1 MGKFS
6 AIVGLAALAGVGYY
20 VGKKVFEKKKAD
32 EENYIEPEV
41 FVEERHSTPKEKLQ
55 KASLFAVGAIKTG
68 TEKFKEG
75 IDEIINTDM
84 VTKGEDT
91 VNTAKETV
99 IETKDKA
106 VNFAKDKGEALKG
119 EIENLKN
126 MVTSINTGAGEAED
140 EVIDPAEADISD
152 ESEAAE
158 TEEITEAAESDEA
171 AEESE
176 LPDAADTA
184 EPETTSALKFE
195 AATGLEEIE
204 APIEEAVDEITEAA
218 DEIDSLS
225 FDSADSISVDTF
237 DFSAADKL

>member
-20 VGKKVFEKKKAD
+20 VGKKVFEKKQAD
-32 EENYIEPEV
+32 KENYIEPEV

-99 IETKDKA
+99 METKDKA
-106 VNFAKDKGEALKG
+106 VSFAKDKSEAFKG

-126 MVTSINTGAGEAED
+126 MVSSINTGAGEAED
-140 EVIDPAEADISD
+140 DIIDPAEADIID
-152 ESEAAE
+152 EGEAVEPMNADLEPETDAAIEFEPKTENYADIEIEIETNTEAE
-158 TEEITEAAESDEA
+158 TEIEAA
-171 AEESE
+171 
-176 LPDAADTA
+176 A
-184 EPETTSALKFE
+184 EPEL
-195 AATGLEEIE
+195 E
-204 APIEEAVDEITEAA
+204 APADEISEAA

-225 FDSADSISVDTF
+225 FDAADNISVDTF

>member
-32 EENYIEPEV
+32 RENYIEPEV
-41 FVEERHSTPKEKLQ
+41 FVEERHSTPKEKFQ

-75 IDEIINTDM
+75 IDEIINNDM
-84 VTKGEDT
+84 VSKGEET
-91 VNTAKETV
+91 VNSAKETV
-99 IETKDKA
+99 LETKDKA
-106 VNFAKDKGEALKG
+106 VNIAKDTGSAIKG

-140 EVIDPAEADISD
+140 EAIDPAEA
-152 ESEAAE
+152 SEAAE
-158 TEEITEAAESDEA
+158 EAQSAEAAPAEEPAEEVAPAAQEPAPA
-171 AEESE
+171 AEE
-176 LPDAADTA
+176 P
-184 EPETTSALKFE
+184 
-195 AATGLEEIE
+195 
-204 APIEEAVDEITEAA
+204 APADEISEAA

-225 FDSADSISVDTF
+225 FDSADNVSVDTF

>member
-32 EENYIEPEV
+32 TENYIEPEV
-41 FVEERHSTPKEKLQ
+41 FVEERHSSPKEKFQ

-75 IDEIINTDM
+75 IDEIINNDM
-84 VTKGEDT
+84 VSKGEET
-91 VNTAKETV
+91 VNSAKETV
-99 IETKDKA
+99 LETKDKA
-106 VNFAKDKGEALKG
+106 VNIAKDTGSAIKG

-140 EVIDPAEADISD
+140 EAIDPAEA
-152 ESEAAE
+152 SEAAE
-158 TEEITEAAESDEA
+158 EAQSAEEAPAEEPAEETAPAAQEPTPA
-171 AEESE
+171 AEE
-176 LPDAADTA
+176 P
-184 EPETTSALKFE
+184 
-195 AATGLEEIE
+195 
-204 APIEEAVDEITEAA
+204 APADEISEAA

-225 FDSADSISVDTF
+225 FDSADNVSVDTF

>member
-32 EENYIEPEV
+32 KENYIEPEV
-41 FVEERHSTPKEKLQ
+41 FVEERHSSPKEKFQ

-75 IDEIINTDM
+75 IDEIINNDM
-84 VTKGEDT
+84 VSKGEET
-91 VNTAKETV
+91 VNSAKETV
-99 IETKDKA
+99 LETKDKA
-106 VNFAKDKGEALKG
+106 VNIAKDTGSAIKG

-126 MVTSINTGAGEAED
+126 MVTSINTGAGETED
-140 EVIDPAEADISD
+140 EAIDPAEA
-152 ESEAAE
+152 SEAAE
-158 TEEITEAAESDEA
+158 EAQSAEETPAEEPAEEAAPAAQEPAPA
-171 AEESE
+171 AEE
-176 LPDAADTA
+176 P
-184 EPETTSALKFE
+184 
-195 AATGLEEIE
+195 
-204 APIEEAVDEITEAA
+204 APADEISEAA

-225 FDSADSISVDTF
+225 FDSADNVSVDTF

>member
-32 EENYIEPEV
+32 KENYIEPEV
-41 FVEERHSTPKEKLQ
+41 FVEERHSSPKEKFQ

-75 IDEIINTDM
+75 IDEIINNDM
-84 VTKGEDT
+84 VSKGEET
-91 VNTAKETV
+91 VNSAKETV
-99 IETKDKA
+99 LETKDKA
-106 VNFAKDKGEALKG
+106 VNIAKDTGSAIKG

-126 MVTSINTGAGEAED
+126 MVTSINTGAGEAE
-140 EVIDPAEADISD
+140 EEAIDPAEA
-152 ESEAAE
+152 SEAAK
-158 TEEITEAAESDEA
+158 EADSDEETAPA
-171 AEESE
+171 AEENA
-176 LPDAADTA
+176 PAAE
-184 EPETTSALKFE
+184 EP
-195 AATGLEEIE
+195 
-204 APIEEAVDEITEAA
+204 APADEISEAA

-225 FDSADSISVDTF
+225 FDSADNVSVDTF

>member
-20 VGKKVFEKKKAD
+20 VGKKVFEKKQAD
-32 EENYIEPEV
+32 KENYIEPEV

-99 IETKDKA
+99 MDTKDKA

-140 EVIDPAEADISD
+140 EVIDPAEADISVEEEAEAAPEAEETAEPETD
-152 ESEAAE
+152 AAIEFEAAAE
-158 TEEITEAAESDEA
+158 TEETV
-171 AEESE
+171 
-176 LPDAADTA
+176 
-184 EPETTSALKFE
+184 
-195 AATGLEEIE
+195 E
-204 APIEEAVDEITEAA
+204 APIEEAPIDEITDAA

-225 FDSADSISVDTF
+225 FDNADNISVDTF

>member
-32 EENYIEPEV
+32 KENYIEPEV
-41 FVEERHSTPKEKLQ
+41 FVEERHSSPKEKFQ

-75 IDEIINTDM
+75 IDEIINNDM
-84 VTKGEDT
+84 VSKGEET
-91 VNTAKETV
+91 VNSAKETV
-99 IETKDKA
+99 LETKDKA
-106 VNFAKDKGEALKG
+106 VNIAKDTGSAIKG

-140 EVIDPAEADISD
+140 EAIDPAEA
-152 ESEAAE
+152 SEAAE
-158 TEEITEAAESDEA
+158 EAQSAEEAPAEEPAEEAAPAAQEPAPA
-171 AEESE
+171 AEE
-176 LPDAADTA
+176 P
-184 EPETTSALKFE
+184 
-195 AATGLEEIE
+195 
-204 APIEEAVDEITEAA
+204 APADEISEAA

-225 FDSADSISVDTF
+225 FDSADNVSVDTF

>member
-32 EENYIEPEV
+32 KENYIEPEV
-41 FVEERHSTPKEKLQ
+41 FVEERHSSPKEKFQ

-75 IDEIINTDM
+75 IDEIINNDM
-84 VTKGEDT
+84 VSKGEET
-91 VNTAKETV
+91 VNSAKETV
-99 IETKDKA
+99 LETKDKA
-106 VNFAKDKGEALKG
+106 VNIAKDTGSAIKG

-140 EVIDPAEADISD
+140 EAIDPAEA
-152 ESEAAE
+152 SEAAE
-158 TEEITEAAESDEA
+158 EAPAEEPAEEDAPAAQEPAPA
-171 AEESE
+171 AEE
-176 LPDAADTA
+176 PAPAAE
-184 EPETTSALKFE
+184 EP
-195 AATGLEEIE
+195 
-204 APIEEAVDEITEAA
+204 APADEISEAA

-225 FDSADSISVDTF
+225 FDSADNVSVDTF

>member
-20 VGKKVFEKKKAD
+20 VGKKVFEKKQAD
-32 EENYIEPEV
+32 KENYIEPEV

-99 IETKDKA
+99 MDTKDKA

-126 MVTSINTGAGEAED
+126 MVTSINTGAGETED
-140 EVIDPAEADISD
+140 EVIDPAEADISVEEEAEAAPEVEETAEPETD
-152 ESEAAE
+152 AAIEFEAAAE
-158 TEEITEAAESDEA
+158 TEEAAIE
-171 AEESE
+171 
-176 LPDAADTA
+176 
-184 EPETTSALKFE
+184 
-195 AATGLEEIE
+195 E
-204 APIEEAVDEITEAA
+204 APIDEITDAA

-225 FDSADSISVDTF
+225 FDNADNISVDTF

>member
-41 FVEERHSTPKEKLQ
+41 FVEERHSTPKEKIQ

-140 EVIDPAEADISD
+140 EIIDPAEADIPDD
-152 ESEAAE
+152 EAEAAPEADEAAE
-158 TEEITEAAESDEA
+158 TNEAAETTEN
-171 AEESE
+171 
-176 LPDAADTA
+176 A
-184 EPETTSALKFE
+184 EPETEAAIKFE
-195 AATGLEEIE
+195 AAVEEEAVE
-204 APIEEAVDEITEAA
+204 APIEETPVDELTEAA

-225 FDSADSISVDTF
+225 FDSADNISVDTF

>member
-32 EENYIEPEV
+32 KENYIEPEV
-41 FVEERHSTPKEKLQ
+41 FVEERHSSPKEKFQ

-75 IDEIINTDM
+75 IDEIINNDM
-84 VTKGEDT
+84 VSKGEET
-91 VNTAKETV
+91 VNSAKETV
-99 IETKDKA
+99 LETKDKA
-106 VNFAKDKGEALKG
+106 VNIAKDTGSAIKG

-126 MVTSINTGAGEAED
+126 MVTSINTGAGEAE
-140 EVIDPAEADISD
+140 EEAIDPAEA
-152 ESEAAE
+152 SEAAE
-158 TEEITEAAESDEA
+158 EAQSAEEAPAEEPAEEAAPAAQEPAPA
-171 AEESE
+171 AEE
-176 LPDAADTA
+176 P
-184 EPETTSALKFE
+184 
-195 AATGLEEIE
+195 
-204 APIEEAVDEITEAA
+204 APADEISEAA

-225 FDSADSISVDTF
+225 FDSADNVSVDTF

>member
-20 VGKKVFEKKKAD
+20 VGKKVFEKKKSD
-32 EENYIEPEV
+32 KENYIEPEV
-41 FVEERHSTPKEKLQ
+41 FVEERHSSPKEKFQ

-75 IDEIINTDM
+75 IDEIINNDM
-84 VTKGEDT
+84 VSKGEET
-91 VNTAKETV
+91 VNSAKETV

-106 VNFAKDKGEALKG
+106 VNIAKDTGSAIKG

-126 MVTSINTGAGEAED
+126 MVTSINTGAGEAE
-140 EVIDPAEADISD
+140 EETIEPAATEAADFA
-152 ESEAAE
+152 EAAE
-158 TEEITEAAESDEA
+158 EAPLTEAAE
-171 AEESE
+171 
-176 LPDAADTA
+176 
-184 EPETTSALKFE
+184 EP
-195 AATGLEEIE
+195 
-204 APIEEAVDEITEAA
+204 APADEISEAA

-225 FDSADSISVDTF
+225 FDSADNVSVDTF

>member
-6 AIVGLAALAGVGYY
+6 AIIGLAALAGVGYY

-32 EENYIEPEV
+32 KENYIEPEV
-41 FVEERHSTPKEKLQ
+41 FVEERHSSPKEKFQ

-75 IDEIINTDM
+75 IDEIINNDM
-84 VTKGEDT
+84 VSKGEET
-91 VNTAKETV
+91 VNSAKETV
-99 IETKDKA
+99 LETKDKA
-106 VNFAKDKGEALKG
+106 VNIAKDTGSAIKG

-140 EVIDPAEADISD
+140 EAIDPAEA
-152 ESEAAE
+152 SEAAE
-158 TEEITEAAESDEA
+158 EAQSAEAAPAEEPAEEA
-171 AEESE
+171 A
-176 LPDAADTA
+176 PAAQEPAPAA
-184 EPETTSALKFE
+184 EKP
-195 AATGLEEIE
+195 
-204 APIEEAVDEITEAA
+204 APADEISEAA

-225 FDSADSISVDTF
+225 FDSADNVSVDTF

>member
-41 FVEERHSTPKEKLQ
+41 FVEERHSTPKEKIQ

-140 EVIDPAEADISD
+140 EIIDPAEADIPDD
-152 ESEAAE
+152 EAEAAPEADEVAETNEAAE
-158 TEEITEAAESDEA
+158 TTEN
-171 AEESE
+171 
-176 LPDAADTA
+176 A
-184 EPETTSALKFE
+184 EPETEAAIKFE
-195 AATGLEEIE
+195 AAVEEEAVE
-204 APIEEAVDEITEAA
+204 APIEETPVDELTEAA

-225 FDSADSISVDTF
+225 FDSADNISVDTF

>member
-32 EENYIEPEV
+32 KENYIEPEV
-41 FVEERHSTPKEKLQ
+41 FVEERHSSPKEKFQ

-75 IDEIINTDM
+75 IDEIINNDM
-84 VTKGEDT
+84 VSKGEET
-91 VNTAKETV
+91 VNSAKETV
-99 IETKDKA
+99 LETKDKA
-106 VNFAKDKGEALKG
+106 VNIAKDTGSAIKG

-126 MVTSINTGAGEAED
+126 MVTSINTGAGEAE
-140 EVIDPAEADISD
+140 EEAIDPAEA
-152 ESEAAE
+152 SEAAK
-158 TEEITEAAESDEA
+158 EADSDEETAPA
-171 AEESE
+171 AEE
-176 LPDAADTA
+176 DAPAA
-184 EPETTSALKFE
+184 EEP
-195 AATGLEEIE
+195 
-204 APIEEAVDEITEAA
+204 APADEISEAA

-225 FDSADSISVDTF
+225 FDSADNVSVDTF

>member
-32 EENYIEPEV
+32 KENYIEPEV
-41 FVEERHSTPKEKLQ
+41 FVEERHSSPKEKFQ

-75 IDEIINTDM
+75 IDEIINNDM
-84 VTKGEDT
+84 VSKGEET
-91 VNTAKETV
+91 VNSAKETV
-99 IETKDKA
+99 LETKDKA
-106 VNFAKDKGEALKG
+106 VNIAKDTGSAIKG

-126 MVTSINTGAGEAED
+126 MVTSINTGAGEAE
-140 EVIDPAEADISD
+140 EEAIDPAEA
-152 ESEAAE
+152 SEAAKEADSDEE
-158 TEEITEAAESDEA
+158 TAPAAEKNAPA
-171 AEESE
+171 AEE
-176 LPDAADTA
+176 P
-184 EPETTSALKFE
+184 
-195 AATGLEEIE
+195 
-204 APIEEAVDEITEAA
+204 APADEISEAA

-225 FDSADSISVDTF
+225 FDSADNVSVDTF

>member
-6 AIVGLAALAGVGYY
+6 AIIGLAALAGVGYY

-32 EENYIEPEV
+32 KENYIEPEV
-41 FVEERHSTPKEKLQ
+41 FVEERHSSPKEKFQ

-75 IDEIINTDM
+75 IDEIINNDM
-84 VTKGEDT
+84 VSKGEET
-91 VNTAKETV
+91 VNSAKETV
-99 IETKDKA
+99 LETKDKA
-106 VNFAKDKGEALKG
+106 VNIAKDTGSAIKG

-140 EVIDPAEADISD
+140 EAIDPAEA
-152 ESEAAE
+152 SEAAE
-158 TEEITEAAESDEA
+158 EAPAEEAAPAAQEPAPA
-171 AEESE
+171 AEE
-176 LPDAADTA
+176 PAPAAE
-184 EPETTSALKFE
+184 EP
-195 AATGLEEIE
+195 
-204 APIEEAVDEITEAA
+204 APADEISEAA

-225 FDSADSISVDTF
+225 FDSADNVSVDTF

>member
-20 VGKKVFEKKKAD
+20 VGKKVFEKKKAAK
-32 EENYIEPEV
+32 ENYIEPEV
-41 FVEERHSTPKEKLQ
+41 FVEERHSSPKEKFQ

-75 IDEIINTDM
+75 IDEIINNDM
-84 VTKGEDT
+84 VSKGEET
-91 VNTAKETV
+91 VNSAKETV
-99 IETKDKA
+99 LETKDKA
-106 VNFAKDKGEALKG
+106 VNIAKDTGSAIKG

-140 EVIDPAEADISD
+140 EAIDPAEA
-152 ESEAAE
+152 SEAAE
-158 TEEITEAAESDEA
+158 EAPAEEAAPAAQEPAPA
-171 AEESE
+171 AEE
-176 LPDAADTA
+176 PAPAAE
-184 EPETTSALKFE
+184 EP
-195 AATGLEEIE
+195 
-204 APIEEAVDEITEAA
+204 APADEISEAA

-225 FDSADSISVDTF
+225 FDSADNVSVDTF

>member
-32 EENYIEPEV
+32 RENYIEPEV
-41 FVEERHSTPKEKLQ
+41 FVEERHSTPKEKFQ

-75 IDEIINTDM
+75 IDEIINNDM
-84 VTKGEDT
+84 VSKGEET
-91 VNTAKETV
+91 VNSAKETV
-99 IETKDKA
+99 LETKDKA
-106 VNFAKDKGEALKG
+106 VNIAKDTGSAIKG

-140 EVIDPAEADISD
+140 EAIDPAEA
-152 ESEAAE
+152 SEAAE
-158 TEEITEAAESDEA
+158 EAQSAEAAPADEEAAPADEEAAPA
-171 AEESE
+171 AEETA
-176 LPDAADTA
+176 PADEETA
-184 EPETTSALKFE
+184 PA
-195 AATGLEEIE
+195 
-204 APIEEAVDEITEAA
+204 DEISEAA

-225 FDSADSISVDTF
+225 FDSADNVSVDTF

>member
-20 VGKKVFEKKKAD
+20 VGKKVFEKKQAD
-32 EENYIEPEV
+32 KENYIEPEV

-99 IETKDKA
+99 LETKDKA
-106 VNFAKDKGEALKG
+106 VNFAKDKGDALKG

-126 MVTSINTGAGEAED
+126 MVSSINMGAGEAED
-140 EVIDPAEADISD
+140 EIIDPAEADIPD
-152 ESEAAE
+152 EEEAEAAPE
-158 TEEITEAAESDEA
+158 FTEEAVEPETEAAIEFEA
-171 AEESE
+171 A
-176 LPDAADTA
+176 A
-184 EPETTSALKFE
+184 EPE
-195 AATGLEEIE
+195 E
-204 APIEEAVDEITEAA
+204 APIEEAPADEITEAA

-225 FDSADSISVDTF
+225 FDSADNISVDTF

>member
-32 EENYIEPEV
+32 RENYIEPEV
-41 FVEERHSTPKEKLQ
+41 FVEERHSTPKEKFQ

-75 IDEIINTDM
+75 IDEIINNDM
-84 VTKGEDT
+84 VSKGEET
-91 VNTAKETV
+91 VNSAKETV
-99 IETKDKA
+99 LETKDKA
-106 VNFAKDKGEALKG
+106 VNIAKDTGSAIKG

-126 MVTSINTGAGEAED
+126 MVTSINTGAGEAE
-140 EVIDPAEADISD
+140 EETIDPAEAS
-152 ESEAAE
+152 A
-158 TEEITEAAESDEA
+158 A
-171 AEESE
+171 AEE
-176 LPDAADTA
+176 A
-184 EPETTSALKFE
+184 ESAEE
-195 AATGLEEIE
+195 AAP
-204 APIEEAVDEITEAA
+204 ADEEAAPADEETAPADEETAPADEETAPADEISEAA

-225 FDSADSISVDTF
+225 FDSADNVSVDTF